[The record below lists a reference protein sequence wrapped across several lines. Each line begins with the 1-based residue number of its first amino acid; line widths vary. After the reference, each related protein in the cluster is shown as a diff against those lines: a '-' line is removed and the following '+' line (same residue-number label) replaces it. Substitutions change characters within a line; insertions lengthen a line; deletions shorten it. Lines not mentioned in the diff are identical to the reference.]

1 MESWP
6 SGEMMKPIL
15 DKLTTG
21 SCEYC
26 SSDLIEIEPK
36 RMKHPIIKNKHG
48 YVTFSSGPLLDK
60 NAPPLDLNDVAE
72 MLDGIEFALGAIQLM
87 AWNYMIPDALNRI
100 QVFGSSP
107 RFEEWKPPEGFDH
120 YTMKRDAET
129 GLVELKREDH
139 Q

>member
-15 DKLTTG
+15 DKLTHG
-21 SCEYC
+21 EWRYRGQY
-26 SSDLIEIEPK
+26 LILADSA
-36 RMKHPIIKNKHG
+36 RAKHPRIKNKHG

-60 NAPPLDLNDVAE
+60 NAPPLDLNDVAD